1 MLRGC
6 RKLLEKKL
14 LIKLMENARTPIYK
28 LAQELGVSR
37 QTASKWLKKLEQDLS
52 LKYVAVP
59 DRNKIGLDIKAYVMV
74 RVAPREE
81 GGEWNLR

>member
-37 QTASKWLKKLEQDLS
+37 QTASK
-52 LKYVAVP
+52 
-59 DRNKIGLDIKAYVMV
+59 
-74 RVAPREE
+74 
-81 GGEWNLR
+81 